1 MERIKMLHKEKQAA
15 VEMEEA
21 TEKGMDYSHET
32 IPTKLYI
39 QK

>member
-1 MERIKMLHKEKQAA
+1 MLHRGKQAA

-21 TEKGMDYSHET
+21 TVKGMDYLHET
-32 IPTKLYI
+32 IPSKLYI